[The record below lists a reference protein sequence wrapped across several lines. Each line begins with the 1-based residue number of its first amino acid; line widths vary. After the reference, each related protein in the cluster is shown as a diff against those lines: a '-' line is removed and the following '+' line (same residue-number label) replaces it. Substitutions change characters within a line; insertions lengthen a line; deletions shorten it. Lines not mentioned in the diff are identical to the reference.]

1 MRIVALLELIFKADK
16 DQRSLSF
23 QFIAASCLVEEQ
35 DVEYLVMKAMALN
48 LIRGMIDQVNAIV
61 HIDWIKPRYLSKA
74 HMEIMSK
81 RLANWA
87 AVTEQVVRQVEDQ
100 SHELLAS

>member
-1 MRIVALLELIFKADK
+1 
-16 DQRSLSF
+16 
-23 QFIAASCLVEEQ
+23 VEEG

-48 LIRGMIDQVNAIV
+48 LIRGLIDQVKRLV

-81 RLANWA
+81 RLANWSQT
-87 AVTEQVVRQVEDQ
+87 TEKVIRLVEEQ
-100 SHELLAS
+100 SSELLAS